1 MTGTSA
7 LPSANST
14 TECVGPGRATRP
26 AWLSGWRGARPLVGP
41 EHSRSEAGERRRH
54 RLTRGNT
61 NAQFGR
67 HATSPGEYARATASA
82 FTPKRSLVRSQYR
95 PPSHRYSNPGP
106 TRPKPGTGRHPPWQ
120 QRRCDGH
127 LQRRTPPG
135 VRRCVLPEQCQT
147 LRVVLPGVGWSP
159 ARP

>member
-82 FTPKRSLVRSQYR
+82 FGTKRSQVQILSPRPELVR
-95 PPSHRYSNPGP
+95 
-106 TRPKPGTGRHPPWQ
+106 
-120 QRRCDGH
+120 
-127 LQRRTPPG
+127 G
-135 VRRCVLPEQCQT
+135 VAFHVDDLDLALACER
-147 LRVVLPGVGWSP
+147 
-159 ARP
+159 